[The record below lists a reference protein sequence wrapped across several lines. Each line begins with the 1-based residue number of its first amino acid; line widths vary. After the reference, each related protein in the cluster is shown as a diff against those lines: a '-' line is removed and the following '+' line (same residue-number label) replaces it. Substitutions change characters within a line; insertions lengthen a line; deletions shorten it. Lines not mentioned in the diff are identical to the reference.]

1 LTTAAAPIPQPP
13 IPQPKAKFRTIAPS
27 IAFPMFL
34 GMVGETIVATA
45 LPVIAA
51 SLGNVEQVT
60 WVVVAYLIAMA
71 ITAPVYGR
79 LGDAFGRRHMMVVAL
94 SISFVGSIL
103 CALSTSIGMLIAARV
118 FQGIGGGGLVSL
130 SQALVS
136 QSVQPRDR
144 MRFHGYI
151 AAFGFSCSALGPVLG
166 GLLTDSLGWQS
177 VFLFNLPF
185 AFMGILLVFRV
196 PARTTP
202 FEPFRFDFPGMIL
215 FTVFVSSLLI
225 LVEEVRRPAD
235 TRPVMAVGLAAMML
249 IGLALLIRRE
259 FRATMPLF
267 PPVLIRNPNI
277 WRGYGMAIC
286 HGGYFV
292 ALLSMVPIYLRVV
305 YGLSASEIGLVM
317 LPLAAGIGI
326 GTFTTGQ
333 IASRTGHA
341 AIFPSVGLIVTSAML
356 IVLGLLEPLPVAI
369 LSPYL
374 GIVSLA
380 TGTVMAVVQAT
391 VQSESG
397 GKLLGTATSGVS
409 LCRALGAAIGTAL
422 AGSLLFATLA
432 ASGMEIS
439 TDLQAMLQGSDAA
452 LESLS
457 AETQATIRDN
467 VAFAFRGVFLLIASY
482 AVIGCALAWTI
493 PRRRL

>member
-1 LTTAAAPIPQPP
+1 
-13 IPQPKAKFRTIAPS
+13 
-27 IAFPMFL
+27 MFL

-51 SLGNVEQVT
+51 SLGNVEQIT

-71 ITAPVYGR
+71 VTAPVYGR

-94 SISFVGSIL
+94 SISLIGSIL
-103 CALSTSIGMLIAARV
+103 CALAPSMSLLIAARV
-118 FQGIGGGGLVSL
+118 FQGMGGGGLVSL

-136 QSVQPRDR
+136 QSVSPRDR

-151 AAFGFSCSALGPVLG
+151 AAFGFSASALGPVIG
-166 GLLTDSLGWQS
+166 GFLTDSFGWQA
-177 VFLFNLPF
+177 VFLFNLPP
-185 AFMGILLVFRV
+185 AILGILLVFRV

-215 FTVFVSSLLI
+215 FTIFVTSLLI
-225 LVEEVRRPAD
+225 LVEEVHHPAEMRPLLALGLALM
-235 TRPVMAVGLAAMML
+235 TLVGLL
-249 IGLALLIRRE
+249 LLIRRE
-259 FRATMPLF
+259 HRATNPLF
-267 PPVLIRNPNI
+267 PPVLIRNPNV
-277 WRGYGMAIC
+277 WRGYAMAIC

-292 ALLSMVPIYLRVV
+292 ALLAMIPIYLRVV

-341 AIFPSVGLIVTSAML
+341 AVFPSVGLIFVAVML
-356 IVLGLLEPLPVAI
+356 ALLGVVSEPPPIAI

-374 GIVSLA
+374 GFVSLA

-391 VQSESG
+391 VQTESSST
-397 GKLLGTATSGVS
+397 LLGTATSGVS

-432 ASGMEIS
+432 ANGMEIS
-439 TDLQAMLQGSDAA
+439 TDLQAMLQGSGEQLA
-452 LESLS
+452 SLS
-457 AETQATIRDN
+457 PETQAAIRDN
-467 VAFAFRGVFLLIASY
+467 VAFAFHGVFLLIASY
-482 AVIGCALAWTI
+482 AAIGCVLAWTI

>member
-1 LTTAAAPIPQPP
+1 MTTAAAQLPP

-71 ITAPVYGR
+71 VTAPVYGR

-94 SISFVGSIL
+94 SISLVGSIL

-151 AAFGFSCSALGPVLG
+151 AAFGFSCAALGPVIG
-166 GLLTDSLGWQS
+166 GFLTDSLGWQS

-185 AFMGILLVFRV
+185 AILGILLVFRV

-215 FTVFVSSLLI
+215 FTIFVSSLLI
-225 LVEEVRRPAD
+225 LVEEVRHPADMRPAL
-235 TRPVMAVGLAAMML
+235 ALGLAAMML

-286 HGGYFV
+286 HGG
-292 ALLSMVPIYLRVV
+292 
-305 YGLSASEIGLVM
+305 
-317 LPLAAGIGI
+317 
-326 GTFTTGQ
+326 
-333 IASRTGHA
+333 
-341 AIFPSVGLIVTSAML
+341 
-356 IVLGLLEPLPVAI
+356 
-369 LSPYL
+369 
-374 GIVSLA
+374 
-380 TGTVMAVVQAT
+380 
-391 VQSESG
+391 
-397 GKLLGTATSGVS
+397 
-409 LCRALGAAIGTAL
+409 
-422 AGSLLFATLA
+422 
-432 ASGMEIS
+432 
-439 TDLQAMLQGSDAA
+439 
-452 LESLS
+452 
-457 AETQATIRDN
+457 
-467 VAFAFRGVFLLIASY
+467 
-482 AVIGCALAWTI
+482 
-493 PRRRL
+493 

>member
-1 LTTAAAPIPQPP
+1 
-13 IPQPKAKFRTIAPS
+13 
-27 IAFPMFL
+27 
-34 GMVGETIVATA
+34 
-45 LPVIAA
+45 
-51 SLGNVEQVT
+51 
-60 WVVVAYLIAMA
+60 
-71 ITAPVYGR
+71 
-79 LGDAFGRRHMMVVAL
+79 
-94 SISFVGSIL
+94 
-103 CALSTSIGMLIAARV
+103 
-118 FQGIGGGGLVSL
+118 
-130 SQALVS
+130 
-136 QSVQPRDR
+136 
-144 MRFHGYI
+144 
-151 AAFGFSCSALGPVLG
+151 
-166 GLLTDSLGWQS
+166 
-177 VFLFNLPF
+177 
-185 AFMGILLVFRV
+185 
-196 PARTTP
+196 
-202 FEPFRFDFPGMIL
+202 MIL
-215 FTVFVSSLLI
+215 FTIFVSSLLI

-235 TRPVMAVGLAAMML
+235 MRPVMAVGLAAMML

-341 AIFPSVGLIVTSAML
+341 AIFPSIGLIVTSAML

-439 TDLQAMLQGSDAA
+439 TDLQAMLQGSGAA

>member
-1 LTTAAAPIPQPP
+1 MTAAAPASP
-13 IPQPKAKFRTIAPS
+13 PKAKFRTIAPA

-71 ITAPVYGR
+71 VTAPVYGR

-94 SISFVGSIL
+94 SISLVGSIL
-103 CALSTSIGMLIAARV
+103 CALSTSVGMLIAARV
-118 FQGIGGGGLVSL
+118 FQGLGGGGLVSL

-136 QSVQPRDR
+136 QSVSPRDR

-151 AAFGFSCSALGPVLG
+151 AAFGFSASALGPVIG
-166 GLLTDSLGWQS
+166 GVLTDAFGWQA
-177 VFLFNLPF
+177 VFLFNLPP
-185 AFMGILLVFRV
+185 AILGILLVFRV
-196 PARTTP
+196 PPRTTP
-202 FEPFRFDFPGMIL
+202 FEPFRFDFPGLIL
-215 FTVFVSSLLI
+215 FTIFVSALLI

-235 TRPVMAVGLAAMML
+235 MRLSFALALAVMML
-249 IGLALLIRRE
+249 TGLALLVRRE
-259 FRATMPLF
+259 HRATSPLF

-277 WRGYGMAIC
+277 WRGYAMAIC

-292 ALLSMVPIYLRVV
+292 SLLAMIPIYLRVV
-305 YGLSASEIGLVM
+305 YGLSASEIGLIM
-317 LPLAAGIGI
+317 LPMTAGIGF
-326 GTFTTGQ
+326 GTFATGQ

-341 AIFPSVGLIVTSAML
+341 AVFPSIGLIFVALM
-356 IVLGLLEPLPVAI
+356 VAGLGLMGSPWPIAI

-374 GIVSLA
+374 GFVSLA

-409 LCRALGAAIGTAL
+409 LCRALGAAVGTAL
-422 AGSLLFATLA
+422 AGTLLFATLA
-432 ASGMEIS
+432 ANGMEIS
-439 TDLQAMLQGSDAA
+439 TELQAMLQGSGEGLA
-452 LESLS
+452 SLS
-457 AETQATIRDN
+457 PEAQAAIRGN

-482 AVIGCALAWTI
+482 AAIGCALAWTL